1 MTQEVLIP
9 KMKRIDKRQRKIRI
23 PLLNLVV
30 IIFCTMLLD
39 GATFVNINIK
49 HYYLPLE
56 FFSDKTLTPDDYIKS
71 FCIIPQI
78 PIVMFIC
85 SFLGR
90 RMALTSIILYILGG
104 LFFAPVFALGGGIHY
119 VTEYSFGYILGFV
132 PAVMI
137 AGGALRKVYSFK
149 NMFLAA
155 FSGVLT
161 IHLCGILYMILI
173 ALIKRDGSSF
183 IEGWISAQSG
193 LKIVYDFVGSF
204 VLILMGKYFHS
215 VTKFIME

>member
-23 PLLNLVV
+23 PLLNFVV
-30 IIFCTMLLD
+30 ILFCTMLLV
-39 GATFVNINIK
+39 GATFININIR

-56 FFSDKTLTPDDYIKS
+56 FFSGKNLTAEDCITS

-85 SFLGR
+85 SVLGR
-90 RMALTSIILYILGG
+90 KMALTSTILYILCG

-119 VTEYSFGYILGFV
+119 VTEYSFGYILGFI
-132 PAVMI
+132 PAIML

-149 NMFLAA
+149 NMFIAA

-161 IHLCGILYMILI
+161 IHLFGVLYMVLI
-173 ALIKRDGSSF
+173 ALIKHDGGSF

-193 LKIVYDFVGSF
+193 LKIIYDFVGSF
-204 VLILMGKYFHS
+204 VLILIGKYLHS
-215 VTKFIME
+215 ITKFIME

>member
-1 MTQEVLIP
+1 MTQEILIP

-23 PLLNLVV
+23 PLLNFVV
-30 IIFCTMLLD
+30 ILFCTMLLV
-39 GATFVNINIK
+39 GATFVNINIR

-56 FFSDKTLTPDDYIKS
+56 FFSGKNLSTEDYITS

-78 PIVMFIC
+78 PITMFIC
-85 SFLGR
+85 SVLGR
-90 RMALTSIILYILGG
+90 KMALTSIILYILCG

-119 VTEYSFGYILGFV
+119 VTEYSFGYILGFI
-132 PAVMI
+132 PAIML

-149 NMFLAA
+149 NMFIAA

-161 IHLCGILYMILI
+161 IHLCGILYMVLI
-173 ALIKRDGSSF
+173 ALIKHDGASF

-193 LKIVYDFVGSF
+193 LKIIYDLVGSF
-204 VLILMGKYFHS
+204 ILIIIGKYLHS
-215 VTKFIME
+215 ITKFIME